1 MNKKRFP
8 VFISLEEKPILVVGG
23 GNIAARRVRSIL
35 GFGPRVTVWAPELSS
50 ELQRLLSEGRI
61 TWWRGAYCT
70 GGIDGFFLIL
80 AATGDEKVNE
90 AVYWEAKKK
99 HIPVNVASDQSLCD
113 FFFPALVET
122 EKLVIGL
129 AGDGSDHRLVKETA
143 AALREHMKPIRVGS
157 RESRLAVIQSEMV
170 VEYLKK
176 ELPGRPVELLTMKTM
191 GDRILD
197 RRLDQIGGK
206 GLFVKEL
213 DQALLDGRS
222 DLSVHSL
229 KDMPMEVPEE
239 LPLLG
244 FSRREDPRDVL
255 VLPINQTE
263 WDRTLPVGC
272 SSRRR
277 MVQLSKLYPD
287 VTFCNIRGNVLTRIK
302 KLDTGEYGAL
312 VLAAAGLKRLG
323 LSERISRYFSVEE
336 MIPAA
341 GQGILAIQGRKG
353 EDYSYLNGFFDP
365 EASFAARAERSFVRT
380 LDGGCSSP
388 IAAHA
393 EIKNGMLRLRGLYY
407 SEERDDFVIGEIS
420 GEPEACEILGEK
432 LALQLKKQL
441 L

>member
-8 VFISLEEKPILVVGG
+8 IFISLEGKQILAVGG
-23 GNIAARRVRSIL
+23 GSVAARRVKSL
-35 GFGPRVTVWAPELSS
+35 LSFGPRITVWSPELVP
-50 ELQRLLSEGRI
+50 ELADLAETGQI
-61 TWWRGAYCT
+61 TWKQGRYRP
-70 GGIDGFFLIL
+70 GGLSGFFLIL
-80 AATGDEKVNE
+80 AAVRDPGVNE
-90 AVYWEAKKK
+90 EVCREAKSLS
-99 HIPVNVASDQSLCD
+99 IPVNVASDQELCD

-129 AGDGSDHRLVKETA
+129 AGDGSDHTMVKEAA
-143 AALREHMKPIRVGS
+143 AALREQMKPIRVGS
-157 RESRLAVIQSEMV
+157 RESRLAVIQSETV
-170 VEYLKK
+170 AEYLKGRF
-176 ELPGRPVELLTMKTM
+176 PGRPVELVTMKTT

-213 DQALLDGRS
+213 DRALLTGRS

-244 FSRREDPRDVL
+244 FSRREDPRDAL
-255 VLPINQTE
+255 VLPEGCGE
-263 WDRTLPVGC
+263 WDRTRPVGC

-277 MVQLSKLYPD
+277 MVQLAKLYPN
-287 VTFCNIRGNVLTRIK
+287 VTFRTVRGNVITRLG
-302 KLDTGEYGAL
+302 KLDAGEYGAL
-312 VLAAAGLKRLG
+312 ILAAAGLKRLG
-323 LSERISRYFSVEE
+323 LSGRISRYFSVEE

-341 GQGILAIQGRKG
+341 GQGILAVQGRAG
-353 EDYSYLNGFFDP
+353 EDYSYLDGFFDA
-365 EASFAARAERSFVRT
+365 EAAFAARAERSFVRA

-393 EIKNGMLRLRGLYY
+393 RMESGGLRLQGLYY
-407 SEERDDFVIGEIS
+407 SEEKDDFVTGEIS
-420 GEPEACEILGEK
+420 GAPEECERLGEA
-432 LALQLKKQL
+432 LAGRLQAL